1 MKVPSTNCPE
11 TVCEDPA
18 GMAPSGLSDEYP
30 ISPRDTATWG
40 SIRTYC
46 GTGSTSKKG
55 LGPGL
60 GLGLGSDSVPG
71 GVTGGTMD
79 ISLK

>member
-1 MKVPSTNCPE
+1 
-11 TVCEDPA
+11 
-18 GMAPSGLSDEYP
+18 MAPSGLSDEYP

-60 GLGLGSDSVPG
+60 GLGSDSVPG